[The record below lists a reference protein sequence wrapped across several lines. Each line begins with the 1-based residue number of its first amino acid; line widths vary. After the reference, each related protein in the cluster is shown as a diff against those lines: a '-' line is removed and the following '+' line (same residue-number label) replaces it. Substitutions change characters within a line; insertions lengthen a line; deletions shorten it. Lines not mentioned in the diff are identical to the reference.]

1 MTRQAGGARPRNSAR
16 SSARSRDP
24 YGIGPVSGYVA
35 PGLAVIGLVI
45 VAIATLNLL
54 QGQIPFLSTAKPGGG
69 GGSGPDGG
77 ANATPAPSNVVVT
90 PPDTVFDGSILYAKA
105 GNIWIQTDTNPR
117 QLTTSG
123 QDSMPTWS
131 ADGSQISFIRTRPGT
146 AKFFIEGRRATRTW
160 YDLFTPQLMQMN
172 ADGTGAKSLL
182 TGRYTQSGA
191 TWFYWLRQPVPSPDG
206 KTIAVIS
213 DGPNPLQS
221 DIVLQTFTPASKK
234 LKSLGVPE
242 SLSLG
247 HQDPAWSPDGRY
259 LFYVKNGRDGTKGA
273 PQIYRYDTTSKKA
286 RAMTGPGYLA
296 PAPSPDGRWI
306 AATRTDAFDTDV
318 VILDAAGTEVLR
330 VTSDGESFSPT
341 WSPAGDAIAF
351 LHLVG
356 TSVDLR
362 MAKLDASSGKWTVT
376 STVDLTK
383 VSGLDGTSRPSW
395 FIPPDQL
402 PATSPSPVGPSAAPS
417 SSTAP

>member
-1 MTRQAGGARPRNSAR
+1 
-16 SSARSRDP
+16 
-24 YGIGPVSGYVA
+24 VA

-273 PQIYRYDTTSKKA
+273 PQIYRYDSTS
-286 RAMTGPGYLA
+286 
-296 PAPSPDGRWI
+296 
-306 AATRTDAFDTDV
+306 
-318 VILDAAGTEVLR
+318 
-330 VTSDGESFSPT
+330 
-341 WSPAGDAIAF
+341 
-351 LHLVG
+351 
-356 TSVDLR
+356 
-362 MAKLDASSGKWTVT
+362 
-376 STVDLTK
+376 
-383 VSGLDGTSRPSW
+383 
-395 FIPPDQL
+395 
-402 PATSPSPVGPSAAPS
+402 
-417 SSTAP
+417 